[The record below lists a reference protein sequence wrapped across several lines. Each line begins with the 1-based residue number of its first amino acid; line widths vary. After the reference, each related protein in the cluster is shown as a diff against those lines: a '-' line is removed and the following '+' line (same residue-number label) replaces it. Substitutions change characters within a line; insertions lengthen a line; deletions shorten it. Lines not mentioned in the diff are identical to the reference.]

1 LIEPILKKTAEGSE
15 RHRVELTICSTV
27 DRRNM
32 VNNNMSTDTSLIA
45 SAVEP
50 GGV

>member
-1 LIEPILKKTAEGSE
+1 LEKIAEGSE
-15 RHRVELTICSTV
+15 RHRVELTICSRV

-32 VNNNMSTDTSLIA
+32 VKNKMSTDMKFIA

-50 GGV
+50 GGA